1 MNAMLTGLDFSV
13 AYLDD
18 ILIRSK
24 HRKEHAELIE
34 KVFKRIK
41 DFGFKM

>member
-1 MNAMLTGLDFSV
+1 MDAMLRGFDFSV

-24 HRKEHAELIE
+24 NRKKNNKKNKQSTL
-34 KVFKRIK
+34 KSFPW
-41 DFGFKM
+41 